1 MLKIFS
7 KKNKKNQ
14 EIPQSDLLQQGSK
27 SEDRDFEYPELVDN
41 MINDGVT
48 FNRDHFIIQTGL
60 GNLKYARSFFVKPS
74 GYPRT
79 VRIGW
84 LENLF
89 SGDDVDVSVHID
101 PLDRNAAIKKLQDKI
116 DELAVVMYSAQK
128 RGDQAKYDDAFQ
140 KQDDTKIIQREIKN
154 NQNGLFYVSIQATV
168 YANSLDELNGKCV
181 EIENIVG
188 GESIE
193 ILNAYGRQR
202 DGFLSCL
209 PLGKNH
215 LAKSDRNLDQ
225 RSLTAIFPHASSKLN
240 HQAGFPIGRSGR
252 DYVYY
257 NNFDNS
263 LNNYSVGIFGA
274 SGSGKSVLV
283 KQFIGRGFSDGITK
297 NVIIDVEPEYVE
309 LTKALG
315 GVVIPIYPTNSD
327 FASRINPLD
336 IYPEK
341 ELMNKGKPDEYVV
354 EKVNLNEKVKEAIEF
369 FKIMKQSVK
378 GFDANLGAIELG
390 VLNDIMTAAYRS
402 RGITEDPD
410 TIFEQV
416 QSIDDFGSITYERK
430 YILMPTI
437 SEIHGKVKEYWQN
450 GYEELKELMTIIELF
465 TAGRAFGMFDGQTNI
480 ISEGNNVSLD
490 DAPVV
495 TFDISRLSQ
504 NGIERPLAMHVITTW
519 VWSRFITSNP
529 KAKKR
534 VLIDEAWQQIP
545 YKSMMSWLKVLSLRG
560 RKWNTSLTLV
570 SQRYE
575 MFDRDETA
583 RDVVSQFDTI
593 CFLRQA
599 DQDIDPILKTFRL
612 SRDVGE
618 MIRTFS
624 TGEVLMKA
632 NKQIVHFHS
641 EPTPEEWVYLNTN
654 QNVQMG
660 RVRPQE
666 KEGAAS

>member
-1 MLKIFS
+1 ML
-7 KKNKKNQ
+7 
-14 EIPQSDLLQQGSK
+14 
-27 SEDRDFEYPELVDN
+27 
-41 MINDGVT
+41 NDGIT
-48 FNRDHFIIQTGL
+48 FQRDHFVIQTGL
-60 GNLKYARSFFVKPS
+60 GNVKYARSFFIKPS

-116 DELAVVMYSAQK
+116 DELATVMYSAQK
-128 RGDQAKYDDAFQ
+128 RADQAKYDDVFQ
-140 KQDDTKIIQREIKN
+140 KSDDTKIIQREIKN
-154 NQNGLFYVSIQATV
+154 NTNGLFYVSIQATV
-168 YANSLDELNGKCV
+168 YANGLDELNAKCV

-193 ILNAYGRQR
+193 ILNAYGRQKE
-202 DGFLSCL
+202 GFLSCL
-209 PLGKNH
+209 PLGKNY
-215 LAKSDRNLDQ
+215 LSKSDRNLDQ
-225 RSLTAIFPHASSKLN
+225 RSLTAIFPHASSRLN
-240 HQAGFPIGRSGR
+240 HQGGFPIGRSGR

-257 NNFDNS
+257 NNFDPS

-283 KQFIGRGFSDGITK
+283 KQFIARGFADGITK

-327 FASRINPLD
+327 SASRINPFD
-336 IYPEK
+336 IYAEK
-341 ELMNKGKPDEYVV
+341 EVINKGTPDEYVV
-354 EKVNLNEKVKEAIEF
+354 EKVNINEKVKEAIEF
-369 FKIMKQSVK
+369 FKIMKQSVN
-378 GFDANLGAIELG
+378 GPDTMLGAVELG
-390 VLNDIMTAAYRS
+390 VLNDILTDAYKDRD
-402 RGITEDPD
+402 ITEDPD
-410 TIFEQV
+410 SIYEQV
-416 QSIDDFGSITYERK
+416 QSIDDHGRITYEKK
-430 YILMPTI
+430 YREMPTI
-437 SEIHGKVKEYWQN
+437 SEILQQLGVYLTK
-450 GYEELKELMTIIELF
+450 GYEELKELTMIVDLF
-465 TAGRAFGMFDGQTNI
+465 TAGRAFGMFDGQTHI
-480 ISEGNNVSLD
+480 VSEGNNVTLD
-490 DAPVV
+490 EAPVI

-519 VWSRFITSNP
+519 VWGRFITSNP

-534 VLIDEAWQQIP
+534 VLIDEAWQQIA
-545 YKSMMSWLKVLSLRG
+545 YKSMMAWLKVLSLRG

-599 DQDIDPILKTFRL
+599 DQDIDAILRTFRL
-612 SRDVGE
+612 SGGVGE

-632 NKQIVHFHS
+632 NKQIVHFMS

-660 RVRPQE
+660 RARS
-666 KEGAAS
+666 KEGVAS

>member
-1 MLKIFS
+1 M
-7 KKNKKNQ
+7 
-14 EIPQSDLLQQGSK
+14 LQQGGNN
-27 SEDRDFEYPELVDN
+27 EERDLEYPSLVDN
-41 MINDGVT
+41 MLNDGLT
-48 FNRDHFIIQTGL
+48 FHRDHFVIQTGL
-60 GNLKYARSFFVKPS
+60 GNIKYARSIFVKPS

-101 PLDRNAAIKKLQDKI
+101 PLDRNSAIKKLQDKI

-128 RGDQAKYDDAFQ
+128 RGDQAKYDDAYQ
-140 KQDDTKIIQREIKN
+140 KSEDTKIIQREIKN
-154 NQNGLFYVSIQATV
+154 NTNGLFYVSIQATV
-168 YANSLDELNGKCV
+168 YANSLDELNAKCV
-181 EIENIVG
+181 ELESIVG

-193 ILNAYGRQR
+193 ILNAYGRQKE
-202 DGFLSCL
+202 GFLSCM
-209 PLGKNH
+209 PLGKNY
-215 LAKSDRNLDQ
+215 LSKSDRNLDQ

-240 HQAGFPIGRSGR
+240 HQGGFPIGRSGR

-257 NNFDNS
+257 NNFDPS

-283 KQFIGRGFSDGITK
+283 KQFIARGFADGITK

-315 GVVIPIYPTNSD
+315 GVVIPIYPTNSEI
-327 FASRINPLD
+327 ASRINPLD
-336 IYPEK
+336 IYVEK
-341 ELMNKGKPDEYVV
+341 EVFNKATPDEYVV
-354 EKVNLNEKVKEAIEF
+354 DKVNINEKVKEAIEF
-369 FKIMKQSVK
+369 FKIMKQSVN
-378 GFDANLGAIELG
+378 GFETMLGAVELG
-390 VLNDIMTAAYRS
+390 VLNDILVEAYKG

-410 TIFEQV
+410 SIYEQV
-416 QSIDDFGSITYERK
+416 QSIDDYGRITYEKK
-430 YILMPTI
+430 YLEMPTI
-437 SEIHGKVKEYWQN
+437 SEILHQLKSYLEK
-450 GYEELKELMTIIELF
+450 GYSELKELTMIVELF
-465 TAGRAFGMFDGQTNI
+465 TAGRAFGMFDGQTHI
-480 ISEGNNVSLD
+480 VSEGNNVTLD
-490 DAPVV
+490 EAPVI

-519 VWSRFITSNP
+519 VWGRFITSNP

-534 VLIDEAWQQIP
+534 VLIDEAWQQIA

-599 DQDIDPILKTFRL
+599 DQDIDPILRTFRL
-612 SRDVGE
+612 SGGVGE

-632 NKQIVHFHS
+632 NKQIVHFMS

-660 RVRPQE
+660 RVRSE
-666 KEGAAS
+666 RKEGAAS

>member
-1 MLKIFS
+1 ML
-7 KKNKKNQ
+7 
-14 EIPQSDLLQQGSK
+14 
-27 SEDRDFEYPELVDN
+27 
-41 MINDGVT
+41 NDGIT
-48 FNRDHFIIQTGL
+48 FHRDHFIIQTGL
-60 GNLKYARSFFVKPS
+60 GNIKYARSFFVKPS

-89 SGDDVDVSVHID
+89 SGDDIDVSVHID

-128 RGDQAKYDDAFQ
+128 RADQAKYDDALQ
-140 KQDDTKIIQREIKN
+140 KSEDTKIIQREIKN
-154 NQNGLFYVSIQATV
+154 NTNGLFYVSIQATV
-168 YANSLDELNGKCV
+168 YANSLEELNAKCV
-181 EIENIVG
+181 EIENMVG

-209 PLGKNH
+209 PLGKNY
-215 LAKSDRNLDQ
+215 LAKTDRNLDQ

-240 HQAGFPIGRSGR
+240 HQGGFPIGRSGR

-257 NNFDNS
+257 NNFDPS

-283 KQFIGRGFSDGITK
+283 KQFIGRGFSDGIAK

-315 GVVIPIYPTNSD
+315 GVVIPIYPTNSET
-327 FASRINPLD
+327 ASRINPLD
-336 IYPEK
+336 IYTEK
-341 ELMNKGKPDEYVV
+341 EIINKGTPDEYTV
-354 EKVNLNEKVKEAIEF
+354 EKVNINEKVKEAIEF
-369 FKIMKQSVK
+369 FKIMKQSVN
-378 GFDANLGAIELG
+378 GPDSILGAVELG
-390 VLNDIMTAAYRS
+390 VLNDILVDAYKS

-410 TIFEQV
+410 SIYEQV
-416 QSIDDFGSITYERK
+416 QSIDPSGHIKYEK
-430 YILMPTI
+430 HYIAMPTI
-437 SEIHGKVKEYWQN
+437 SEIYEKIKEYWNN
-450 GYEELKELMTIIELF
+450 GYDELKELAMIIELF
-465 TAGRAFGMFDGQTNI
+465 TAGRAFGMFDGQTRI
-480 ISEGNNVSLD
+480 ISEGNNVGLD
-490 DAPVV
+490 EAPVV

-519 VWSRFITSNP
+519 VWGRFITSNP
-529 KAKKR
+529 KVKKR

-545 YKSMMSWLKVLSLRG
+545 YKAMMSWLKVLSLRG

-575 MFDRDETA
+575 MFDRDDTA

-599 DQDIDPILKTFRL
+599 DQDVEPILRTFRL

-632 NKQIVHFHS
+632 NKQIVYFQS

-660 RVRPQE
+660 RVRSDRIGGVAQ
-666 KEGAAS
+666 

>member
-1 MLKIFS
+1 MFKTFF
-7 KKNKKNQ
+7 KKAKKQQ
-14 EIPQSDLLQQGSK
+14 ENTEDLLLQDNSNQDA
-27 SEDRDFEYPELVDN
+27 DRELEYPSLVDN
-41 MINDGVT
+41 MLNDGIT
-48 FNRDHFIIQTGL
+48 FHRDHFEIQAGL
-60 GNLKYARSFFVKPS
+60 GTIKYARSFFVKPS

-89 SGDDVDVSVHID
+89 SGDDVDVAVHID
-101 PLDRNAAIKKLQDKI
+101 PLERNAAIKKLQDKI
-116 DELAVVMYSAQK
+116 DELRTVMYSAEK
-128 RGDQAKYDDAFQ
+128 RQDQASYDDAYQ
-140 KQDDTKIIQREIKN
+140 KMEDTKVVQREIKN
-154 NQNGLFYVSIQATV
+154 NLNGLFYVSIQATV
-168 YANSLDELNGKCV
+168 YANSLDDLNSKCV

-193 ILNAYGRQR
+193 ILNSYGRQR

-225 RSLTAIFPHASSKLN
+225 RSLTAIFPHTSSKLN
-240 HQAGFPIGRSGR
+240 HQGGFPIGRSGR

-257 NNFDNS
+257 NNFDPS
-263 LNNYSVGIFGA
+263 LDNYSVGIFGA

-283 KQFIGRGFSDGITK
+283 KQFISRGFADGIMK

-315 GVVIPIYPTNSD
+315 GVVIPIYPSGSN

-336 IYPEK
+336 IYAEK
-341 ELMNKGKPDEYVV
+341 EIVNKGLPNEYVV
-354 EKVNLNEKVKEAIEF
+354 ERVNLNEKVKEAIEF
-369 FKIMKQSVK
+369 FKIMKQSVA
-378 GFDANLGAIELG
+378 GPNTLLTAIEIG
-390 VLNDIMTAAYRS
+390 VLNDILTDLYVS
-402 RGITEDPD
+402 CGITEDPD
-410 TIFEQV
+410 SIYEQV
-416 QSIDDFGSITYERK
+416 QRISNSGQLTFEKK
-430 YILMPTI
+430 YIEMPTI
-437 SEIHGKVKEYWQN
+437 SDVSARIQEYRN
-450 GYEELKELMTIIELF
+450 KGYEELRELSMVIELF
-465 TAGRAFGMFDGQTNI
+465 TAGKAFGMFDGQTHI
-480 ISEGNNVSLD
+480 VTEGNDVSLD
-490 DAPVV
+490 DAPVI

-504 NGIERPLAMHVITTW
+504 NGIERPLSMHVITTW
-519 VWSRFITSNP
+519 VWNRFITSNP
-529 KAKKR
+529 KIKKR

-545 YKSMMSWLKVLSLRG
+545 FKAMMEWLKILSLRG

-583 RDVVSQFDTI
+583 RDVVSQFNTI

-599 DQDIDPILKTFRL
+599 DQDVDPIIRTFRL
-612 SRDVGE
+612 SSDVGN
-618 MIRTFS
+618 MVRTFS

-632 NKQIVHFHS
+632 NKQIVHFQS
-641 EPTPEEWVYLNTN
+641 EPTPDEWAYLNTN

-660 RVRPQE
+660 GRV
-666 KEGAAS
+666 KGVAS

>member
-1 MLKIFS
+1 M
-7 KKNKKNQ
+7 
-14 EIPQSDLLQQGSK
+14 LQQGGNN
-27 SEDRDFEYPELVDN
+27 EERDLEYPSLVDN
-41 MINDGVT
+41 MLNDGLT
-48 FNRDHFIIQTGL
+48 FHRDHFVIQTGL
-60 GNLKYARSFFVKPS
+60 GNIKYARSIFVKPS

-101 PLDRNAAIKKLQDKI
+101 PLDRNSAIKKLQDKI

-128 RGDQAKYDDAFQ
+128 RGDQAKYDDAYQ
-140 KQDDTKIIQREIKN
+140 KSEDTKIIQREIKN
-154 NQNGLFYVSIQATV
+154 NTNGLFYVSIQATV
-168 YANSLDELNGKCV
+168 YANSLDELNAKCV
-181 EIENIVG
+181 ELESIVG

-193 ILNAYGRQR
+193 ILNAYGRQKE
-202 DGFLSCL
+202 GFLSCM
-209 PLGKNH
+209 PLGKNY
-215 LAKSDRNLDQ
+215 LSKSDRNLDQ

-240 HQAGFPIGRSGR
+240 HQGGFPIGRSGR

-257 NNFDNS
+257 NNFDPS

-283 KQFIGRGFSDGITK
+283 KQFIARGFADGITK

-315 GVVIPIYPTNSD
+315 GVVIPIYPTNSEI
-327 FASRINPLD
+327 ASRINPLD
-336 IYPEK
+336 IYVEK
-341 ELMNKGKPDEYVV
+341 EVFNKGTPDEYVV
-354 EKVNLNEKVKEAIEF
+354 DKVNINEKVKEAIEF
-369 FKIMKQSVK
+369 FKIMKQSVN
-378 GFDANLGAIELG
+378 GFETMLGAVELG
-390 VLNDIMTAAYRS
+390 VLNDILVEAYKG

-410 TIFEQV
+410 SIYEQV
-416 QSIDDFGSITYERK
+416 QSIDDYGQITYEKK
-430 YILMPTI
+430 YLEMPTI
-437 SEIHGKVKEYWQN
+437 SEILHQLKSYLEK
-450 GYEELKELMTIIELF
+450 GYTELKELTMIVELF
-465 TAGRAFGMFDGQTNI
+465 TAGRAFGMFDGQTHI
-480 ISEGNNVSLD
+480 VSEGNNVTLD
-490 DAPVV
+490 EAPVI

-519 VWSRFITSNP
+519 VWGRFITSNP

-534 VLIDEAWQQIP
+534 VLIDEAWQQIA

-599 DQDIDPILKTFRL
+599 DQDIDPILRTFRL
-612 SRDVGE
+612 SGGVGE

-632 NKQIVHFHS
+632 NKQIVHFMS

-660 RVRPQE
+660 RVRSE
-666 KEGAAS
+666 RKEGAAS

>member
-1 MLKIFS
+1 M
-7 KKNKKNQ
+7 
-14 EIPQSDLLQQGSK
+14 QQGNK
-27 SEDRDFEYPELVDN
+27 EDRDFEYPSLVDN
-41 MINDGVT
+41 MVNDGLT
-48 FNRDHFIIQTGL
+48 FNRDHFVIQTGL
-60 GNLKYARSFFVKPS
+60 GNIKYARSFFVKPS

-116 DELAVVMYSAQK
+116 DELAVVMYSSQK
-128 RGDQAKYDDAFQ
+128 RLDQAKYDDAFQ
-140 KQDDTKIIQREIKN
+140 KSEDTKIIQREIKN
-154 NQNGLFYVSIQATV
+154 NMNGLSYVSIQATV
-168 YANSLDELNGKCV
+168 YADGLDELNAKCV

-209 PLGKNH
+209 PLGKNY

-240 HQAGFPIGRSGR
+240 HQGGFPIGRSGR

-257 NNFDNS
+257 NNFDPS

-283 KQFIGRGFSDGITK
+283 KQFIARGFADGISK

-315 GVVIPIYPTNSD
+315 GVVIPIYPTNAE
-327 FASRINPLD
+327 FASRINPFD

-341 ELMNKGKPDEYVV
+341 EIINKGTPEEYIV
-354 EKVNLNEKVKEAIEF
+354 EKININEKVKEAIEF
-369 FKIMKQSVK
+369 FKIMKQSVN
-378 GFDANLGAIELG
+378 GPEAILGAVELG
-390 VLNDIMTAAYRS
+390 VLNDILIDAYKS

-410 TIFEQV
+410 SIYQQV
-416 QSIDDFGSITYERK
+416 QSIDDYGQLTYEKK
-430 YILMPTI
+430 YLNMPVI
-437 SEIHGKVKEYWQN
+437 SEIHQALKAYWEK
-450 GYEELKELMTIIELF
+450 GYAELKELTMIVELF
-465 TAGRAFGMFDGQTNI
+465 TAGRAFGMFDGQTHI
-480 ISEGNNVSLD
+480 VSEGNNITLD
-490 DAPVV
+490 EAPVV

-519 VWSRFITSNP
+519 VWGRFITSNP

-545 YKSMMSWLKVLSLRG
+545 YKAMMSWLKILSLRG

-599 DQDIDPILKTFRL
+599 DQDIDPILRTFRL
-612 SRDVGE
+612 SGGVGE

-632 NKQIVHFHS
+632 NKQIVHFQS

-654 QNVQMG
+654 QNIQMG
-660 RVRPQE
+660 RVRTDR
-666 KEGAAS
+666 KEGVAS

>member
-1 MLKIFS
+1 LKTFWS
-7 KKNKKNQ
+7 KKRTKEKEQ
-14 EIPQSDLLQQGSK
+14 TELLQQGNK
-27 SEDRDFEYPELVDN
+27 EDRDFEYPSLVDN
-41 MINDGVT
+41 MVNDGLT
-48 FNRDHFIIQTGL
+48 FNRDHFVIQTGL
-60 GNLKYARSFFVKPS
+60 GTIKYARSFFIKPS

-116 DELAVVMYSAQK
+116 DELAVVMYSSQK
-128 RGDQAKYDDAFQ
+128 RLDQAKYDDAFQ
-140 KQDDTKIIQREIKN
+140 KSEDTKIIQREIKN
-154 NQNGLFYVSIQATV
+154 NMNGLSYVSIQATV
-168 YANSLDELNGKCV
+168 YADGLDELNAKCV

-209 PLGKNH
+209 PLGKNY
-215 LAKSDRNLDQ
+215 LSKSDRNLDQ

-240 HQAGFPIGRSGR
+240 HQGGFPIGRSGR

-257 NNFDNS
+257 NNFDQS

-283 KQFIGRGFSDGITK
+283 KQFIARGFADGISK

-315 GVVIPIYPTNSD
+315 GVVIPIYPTNAE
-327 FASRINPLD
+327 FASRINPFD

-341 ELMNKGKPDEYVV
+341 EIINKSTPEEYIV
-354 EKVNLNEKVKEAIEF
+354 EKININEKVKEAIEF
-369 FKIMKQSVK
+369 FKIMKQSVN
-378 GFDANLGAIELG
+378 GPEAILGAVELG
-390 VLNDIMTAAYRS
+390 VLNDILIDAYKS

-410 TIFEQV
+410 SIYQQV
-416 QSIDDFGSITYERK
+416 QSIDDYGQLTYEKK
-430 YILMPTI
+430 YLNMPVI
-437 SEIHGKVKEYWQN
+437 SEIHQALKAYWEK
-450 GYEELKELMTIIELF
+450 GYTELKELTMIVELF
-465 TAGRAFGMFDGQTNI
+465 TAGRAFGMFDGQTYI
-480 ISEGNNVSLD
+480 VSEGNNITLD
-490 DAPVV
+490 EAPVV

-519 VWSRFITSNP
+519 VWGRFITSNP

-545 YKSMMSWLKVLSLRG
+545 YKAMMSWLKILSLRG

-599 DQDIDPILKTFRL
+599 DQDIDPILRTFRL
-612 SRDVGE
+612 SGGVGE

-632 NKQIVHFHS
+632 NKQIVHFQS

-654 QNVQMG
+654 QNIQMG
-660 RVRPQE
+660 RVRTDR
-666 KEGAAS
+666 KEGVAS